1 MEVVA
6 APSTFTLVFPT
17 VTVTGLTVG
26 ALAVTTVPAVAGGW
40 SQAGNPEGQD
50 IVRLGGHSSRNNGRI
65 GDGGIVRIARRQGIM
80 GGAKLKHSGRRG
92 LKLCGE
98 RRADGA
104 VIRHHDAYRPLS
116 RVVRRGANWWAE
128 GVLETLIMP
137 IIGR

>member
-1 MEVVA
+1 VA

-65 GDGGIVRIARRQGIM
+65 GDGGIVRIAR
-80 GGAKLKHSGRRG
+80 
-92 LKLCGE
+92 
-98 RRADGA
+98 
-104 VIRHHDAYRPLS
+104 HHDAYRPLS